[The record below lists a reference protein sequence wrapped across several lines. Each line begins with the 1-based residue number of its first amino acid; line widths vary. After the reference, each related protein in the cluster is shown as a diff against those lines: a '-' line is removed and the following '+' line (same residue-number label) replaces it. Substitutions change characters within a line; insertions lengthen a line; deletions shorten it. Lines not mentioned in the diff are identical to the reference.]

1 MATTVGQDIFRP
13 TKFGGKYTVTLIPGD
28 GIGAEVSE
36 SVKEIFKADN
46 VPVEWE
52 QVDVLDVTNGARLT
66 TYAITAPAGS
76 GVIGINGAAAQVNQ
90 LLVDSKAGIRDF
102 SNTGLAEISQTIR
115 ELRKLTD
122 SLNVIATKLERDPAG
137 FVFSG
142 KQGYA
147 PK

>member
-1 MATTVGQDIFRP
+1 VLAGKQPGELYKTV
-13 TKFGGKYTVTLIPGD
+13 
-28 GIGAEVSE
+28 EE
-36 SVKEIFKADN
+36 
-46 VPVEWE
+46 
-52 QVDVLDVTNGARLT
+52 ARL
-66 TYAITAPAGS
+66 ALAN
-76 GVIGINGAAAQVNQ
+76 INNAAAQVNQ

-142 KQGYA
+142 KQGYT